1 MIGKVC
7 LVLEVYKKFSLFS
20 KERNENVEESS
31 EGCVMDDISI
41 SKKDFTEFHIKE
53 DEMGLRINTNV
64 ASLNAQRNLSNTRL
78 NLNRSLEKLSSGQR
92 INRAGDDAAGLA
104 ISENLKAQI
113 RGLGQAERNAED
125 GISLVQIA
133 EGALGEVSN
142 ILIRLREL
150 SVQAASDT
158 IGATERK
165 FLNVEFEQLTS
176 EVDRI
181 ANSTEFNRVPL
192 LNGTGAVFDI
202 QIGTRNDPIS
212 DRLTFDASSA
222 DVNVAAL
229 GLNLASVADKI
240 SAQNSLSSIDQAIV
254 SVSGIRADFGA
265 LQNRLQST
273 INNIAVSIENL
284 SAANSRVRDTD
295 IAAETA
301 ELTKQNILMTA
312 GTSVLAQAN
321 SSTKNALS
329 LIQAAAQ

>member
-1 MIGKVC
+1 
-7 LVLEVYKKFSLFS
+7 
-20 KERNENVEESS
+20 
-31 EGCVMDDISI
+31 
-41 SKKDFTEFHIKE
+41 
-53 DEMGLRINTNV
+53 MGLRINTNV
-64 ASLNAQRNLSNTRL
+64 ASLNAQRNLAGTKL
-78 NLNRSLEKLSSGQR
+78 AMDKTLEKLSSGQR

-113 RGLGQAERNAED
+113 RGLGQAERNAQD
-125 GISLVQIA
+125 GVSLVQIA
-133 EGALGEVSN
+133 EGALAETSN

-158 IGATERK
+158 IGNTERK

-181 ANSTEFNRVPL
+181 ANSTEFNRVPF

-240 SAQNSLSSIDQAIV
+240 SAQNSLSSIDQAII

-273 INNIAVSIENL
+273 INNIAVSVENL
-284 SAANSRVRDTD
+284 SAANSRVRDAD

-301 ELTKQNILMTA
+301 ELTKNNILVTA

-321 SSTKNALS
+321 GSTKNALN
-329 LIQAAAQ
+329 LIQAASNM

>member
-1 MIGKVC
+1 
-7 LVLEVYKKFSLFS
+7 
-20 KERNENVEESS
+20 
-31 EGCVMDDISI
+31 
-41 SKKDFTEFHIKE
+41 
-53 DEMGLRINTNV
+53 MGLRINTNV
-64 ASLNAQRNLSNTRL
+64 ASINAQRNLGSTRIGM
-78 NLNRSLEKLSSGQR
+78 NKSLEKLSSGQR

-113 RGLGQAERNAED
+113 KGLGQAQRNAED
-125 GISLVQIA
+125 GVSLVQIA
-133 EGALGEVSN
+133 EGSLGEVSN

-158 IGATERK
+158 IGGTERK

-176 EVDRI
+176 EIDRI

-229 GLNLASVADKI
+229 GLNLASVSDKI
-240 SAQNSLSSIDQAIV
+240 SAQNSLTSIDQAII

-273 INNIAVSIENL
+273 VNNIQVSIENL
-284 SAANSRVRDTD
+284 ASANSRVRDTD

-301 ELTKQNILMTA
+301 ELTKQNILMQA
-312 GTSVLAQAN
+312 GTSVLSQAN
-321 SSTKNALS
+321 SSTNNALQ
-329 LIQAAAQ
+329 LIKAASQG

>member
-1 MIGKVC
+1 
-7 LVLEVYKKFSLFS
+7 
-20 KERNENVEESS
+20 
-31 EGCVMDDISI
+31 
-41 SKKDFTEFHIKE
+41 
-53 DEMGLRINTNV
+53 MGLRINTNV
-64 ASLNAQRNLSNTRL
+64 ASLNAQRNLGSTRISM
-78 NLNRSLEKLSSGQR
+78 NKSLEKLSSGQR

-113 RGLGQAERNAED
+113 KGLGQAERNAED

-150 SVQAASDT
+150 GVQAASDT
-158 IGATERK
+158 IGSTERK

-229 GLNLASVADKI
+229 GLNLASVSDKI
-240 SAQNSLSSIDQAIV
+240 SAQNSLTSIDQAII

-273 INNIAVSIENL
+273 VNNIQTSIENL
-284 SAANSRVRDTD
+284 ASANSRVRDTD
-295 IAAETA
+295 VAAETA
-301 ELTKQNILMTA
+301 ELTKQNILMQA
-312 GTSVLAQAN
+312 GTSVLSQAN
-321 SSTKNALS
+321 SSTNSALS
-329 LIQAAAQ
+329 LIQAASQR

>member
-1 MIGKVC
+1 
-7 LVLEVYKKFSLFS
+7 
-20 KERNENVEESS
+20 
-31 EGCVMDDISI
+31 
-41 SKKDFTEFHIKE
+41 
-53 DEMGLRINTNV
+53 MGLRINTNV
-64 ASLNAQRNLSNTRL
+64 ASLNAQRNLGTTRL
-78 NLNRSLEKLSSGQR
+78 SMNRSLEKLSSGQR

-113 RGLGQAERNAED
+113 KGLSQAERNAED

-192 LNGTGAVFDI
+192 LNGTGSVFDI

-229 GLNLASVADKI
+229 GLNLASVSDKI
-240 SAQNSLSSIDQAIV
+240 SSQNSLTSIDQAII

-273 INNIAVSIENL
+273 VNNIQTSIENL

-295 IAAETA
+295 VAAETA

-321 SSTKNALS
+321 SSTNNALN
-329 LIQAAAQ
+329 LIQAASQR

>member
-1 MIGKVC
+1 
-7 LVLEVYKKFSLFS
+7 L
-20 KERNENVEESS
+20 SS
-31 EGCVMDDISI
+31 
-41 SKKDFTEFHIKE
+41 
-53 DEMGLRINTNV
+53 
-64 ASLNAQRNLSNTRL
+64 TRL
-78 NLNRSLEKLSSGQR
+78 KMNKSLEKLSSGQR

-113 RGLGQAERNAED
+113 KGLGQAGRNAED
-125 GISLVQIA
+125 GVSLVQIA

-158 IGATERK
+158 IGGTERK

-229 GLNLASVADKI
+229 GLNLASVSDKI
-240 SAQNSLSSIDQAIV
+240 SAQNSLSSIDQAII

-273 INNIAVSIENL
+273 VNNIQTSIENL
-284 SAANSRVRDTD
+284 SSANSRVRDTD

-301 ELTKQNILMTA
+301 ELTKQNILMQA
-312 GTSVLAQAN
+312 GTSVLSQAN
-321 SSTKNALS
+321 ASTNQALS
-329 LIQAAAQ
+329 LIQSASGR

>member
-1 MIGKVC
+1 
-7 LVLEVYKKFSLFS
+7 
-20 KERNENVEESS
+20 
-31 EGCVMDDISI
+31 
-41 SKKDFTEFHIKE
+41 
-53 DEMGLRINTNV
+53 MGLRINTNV
-64 ASLNAQRNLSNTRL
+64 ASLNAQRNLRGTKL
-78 NLNRSLEKLSSGQR
+78 ALDKTLEKLSSGQR

-113 RGLGQAERNAED
+113 RGLGQAGRNAED

-133 EGALGEVSN
+133 EGAMSEVSN
-142 ILIRLREL
+142 VMIRLREL
-150 SVQAASDT
+150 AVQAASDT
-158 IGATERK
+158 IGPTERK

-240 SAQNSLSSIDQAIV
+240 SAQNSLSSIDQAII

-273 INNIAVSIENL
+273 VNNIAVSVENL
-284 SAANSRVRDTD
+284 SAANSRIRDTD
-295 IAAETA
+295 IASETA
-301 ELTKQNILMTA
+301 ELTKSNILMQA
-312 GTSVLAQAN
+312 GTSVLSQAN
-321 SSTKNALS
+321 SSTSSALS
-329 LIQAAAQ
+329 LIQSASRG

>member
-1 MIGKVC
+1 
-7 LVLEVYKKFSLFS
+7 
-20 KERNENVEESS
+20 
-31 EGCVMDDISI
+31 
-41 SKKDFTEFHIKE
+41 
-53 DEMGLRINTNV
+53 MGLRINTNV
-64 ASLNAQRNLSNTRL
+64 ASLNAQRNLGKTRL
-78 NLNRSLEKLSSGQR
+78 AMDRTLEKLSSGQR

-113 RGLGQAERNAED
+113 KGLGQAERNAED

-133 EGALGEVSN
+133 EGALSEVSN

-158 IGATERK
+158 IGSTERK

-176 EVDRI
+176 EIDRI

-202 QIGTRNDPIS
+202 QIGTRNDPIT

-240 SAQNSLSSIDQAIV
+240 SSQNSLASIDQAII

-273 INNIAVSIENL
+273 INNINVSVENL
-284 SAANSRVRDTD
+284 SAANSRVRDAD
-295 IAAETA
+295 IAKETA
-301 ELTKQNILMTA
+301 NLTKNNILVQA

-321 SSTKNALS
+321 SYSKNALQ
-329 LIQAAAQ
+329 LIASAAQV

>member
-1 MIGKVC
+1 
-7 LVLEVYKKFSLFS
+7 
-20 KERNENVEESS
+20 
-31 EGCVMDDISI
+31 
-41 SKKDFTEFHIKE
+41 
-53 DEMGLRINTNV
+53 MGLRINTNV
-64 ASLNAQRNLSNTRL
+64 SSINAQRNLHGTRMGM
-78 NLNRSLEKLSSGQR
+78 NKSLERLSSGQR

-150 SVQAASDT
+150 AVQAASDT
-158 IGATERK
+158 IGPTERK

-240 SAQNSLSSIDQAIV
+240 SSQNSLSSIDQAIV

-273 INNIAVSIENL
+273 VNNIQVSVENL

-301 ELTKQNILMTA
+301 ELTKQNILMQA
-312 GTSVLAQAN
+312 GVSVLAQAN
-321 SSTKNALS
+321 ASTRGALG
-329 LIQAAAQ
+329 LIQAASQN

>member
-1 MIGKVC
+1 
-7 LVLEVYKKFSLFS
+7 
-20 KERNENVEESS
+20 
-31 EGCVMDDISI
+31 
-41 SKKDFTEFHIKE
+41 
-53 DEMGLRINTNV
+53 MGLRINTNV
-64 ASLNAQRNLSNTRL
+64 ASLNAQRNLRGTRL
-78 NLNRSLEKLSSGQR
+78 ALNKSLEKLSSGQR

-104 ISENLKAQI
+104 ISENLKAQV

-133 EGALGEVSN
+133 EGALSEVSN

-150 SVQAASDT
+150 AVQAASDT
-158 IGATERK
+158 IGPTERK

-202 QIGTRNDPIS
+202 QIGTRNDPIA

-240 SAQNSLSSIDQAIV
+240 SAQNSLAAIDQSII

-295 IAAETA
+295 VAAETA
-301 ELTKQNILMTA
+301 NLTKNNILMSA

-329 LIQAAAQ
+329 LIQAAAQG

>member
-1 MIGKVC
+1 
-7 LVLEVYKKFSLFS
+7 
-20 KERNENVEESS
+20 
-31 EGCVMDDISI
+31 
-41 SKKDFTEFHIKE
+41 
-53 DEMGLRINTNV
+53 MGLRINTNV
-64 ASLNAQRNLSNTRL
+64 ASLNAQRNLNGTRL
-78 NLNRSLEKLSSGQR
+78 GLNLSLERLSSGQR

-104 ISENLKAQI
+104 ISENLKAQV
-113 RGLGQAERNAED
+113 RGLKQAERNAAD
-125 GISLVQIA
+125 GISLVQVA
-133 EGALGEVSN
+133 EGSLGEVSN

-158 IGATERK
+158 IGPTERK

-176 EVDRI
+176 EIDRI

-222 DVNVAAL
+222 DVNIAAL
-229 GLNLASVADKI
+229 GLNLASVSDKI
-240 SAQNSLSSIDQAIV
+240 SAQNSLSAIDQAII

-273 INNIAVSIENL
+273 INNIQVSVENL

-295 IAAETA
+295 VAAETA
-301 ELTKQNILMTA
+301 ELTKQSILMQA
-312 GTSVLAQAN
+312 GTSVLSQAN
-321 SSTKNALS
+321 ASTKTALN
-329 LIQAAAQ
+329 LINSAGAS

>member
-1 MIGKVC
+1 
-7 LVLEVYKKFSLFS
+7 
-20 KERNENVEESS
+20 
-31 EGCVMDDISI
+31 
-41 SKKDFTEFHIKE
+41 
-53 DEMGLRINTNV
+53 MGLRINTNV
-64 ASLNAQRNLSNTRL
+64 ASLNAQRNLRGTRL
-78 NLNRSLEKLSSGQR
+78 SMNKSLEKLSSGQR

-104 ISENLKAQI
+104 ISENLKAQV
-113 RGLGQAERNAED
+113 RGLKQAERNAED

-133 EGALGEVSN
+133 EGALSEVSN

-176 EVDRI
+176 EIDRI

-240 SAQNSLSSIDQAIV
+240 SAQNSLSAIDQAII

-273 INNIAVSIENL
+273 VNNIAVSIENL

-295 IAAETA
+295 VAAETA
-301 ELTKQNILMTA
+301 ELTRNNILMSA
-312 GTSVLAQAN
+312 GTSVLSQAN
-321 SSTKNALS
+321 ASTRTALN
-329 LIQAAAQ
+329 LIQSAAQG

>member
-1 MIGKVC
+1 
-7 LVLEVYKKFSLFS
+7 
-20 KERNENVEESS
+20 
-31 EGCVMDDISI
+31 
-41 SKKDFTEFHIKE
+41 
-53 DEMGLRINTNV
+53 MGLRINTNV
-64 ASLNAQRNLSNTRL
+64 ASINAQRNLRGTRL
-78 NLNRSLEKLSSGQR
+78 AMNNALEKLSSGQR

-104 ISENLKAQI
+104 ISENLKAQV
-113 RGLGQAERNAED
+113 RGLEQAERNAED

-150 SVQAASDT
+150 AVQAASDT
-158 IGATERK
+158 IGPTERK

-181 ANSTEFNRVPL
+181 SNSTEFNRVPL

-240 SAQNSLSSIDQAIV
+240 SSQNSLASIDQAII

-273 INNIAVSIENL
+273 INNIATSVENL
-284 SAANSRVRDTD
+284 SAANSRIRDTD

-301 ELTKQNILMTA
+301 ELTRNNILMQA

-321 SSTKNALS
+321 ASTRNALT
-329 LIQAAAQ
+329 LINSASQG

>member
-1 MIGKVC
+1 
-7 LVLEVYKKFSLFS
+7 
-20 KERNENVEESS
+20 
-31 EGCVMDDISI
+31 
-41 SKKDFTEFHIKE
+41 
-53 DEMGLRINTNV
+53 MGLRINTNV
-64 ASLNAQRNLSNTRL
+64 ASLNAQRNLRGTRL
-78 NLNRSLEKLSSGQR
+78 GMQQSLEKLSSGQR

-240 SAQNSLSSIDQAIV
+240 SAQNSLSSIDQAII

-273 INNIAVSIENL
+273 VNNIATSIENL

-295 IAAETA
+295 VAAETA
-301 ELTKQNILMTA
+301 NLTKQNILMTA

-321 SSTKNALS
+321 TSTNSALS
-329 LIQAAAQ
+329 LIQAAAQG

>member
-1 MIGKVC
+1 MFTAGP
-7 LVLEVYKKFSLFS
+7 L
-20 KERNENVEESS
+20 RS
-31 EGCVMDDISI
+31 EGVWPGP
-41 SKKDFTEFHIKE
+41 TIKE
-53 DEMGLRINTNV
+53 DTMGLRINTNT
-64 ASLNAQRNLSNTRL
+64 ASLNAQRNLHGTR
-78 NLNRSLEKLSSGQR
+78 NSMNKSLERLSSGQR

-113 RGLGQAERNAED
+113 KGLGQAERNAED
-125 GISLVQIA
+125 GVSLVQIA

-192 LNGTGAVFDI
+192 LNGTGAVFDV
-202 QIGTRNDPIS
+202 QIGTRNDPIT

-240 SAQNSLSSIDQAIV
+240 SAQNSLSSIDQAII

-273 INNIAVSIENL
+273 INNIQVSVENL

-301 ELTKQNILMTA
+301 ELTKQNILMQA
-312 GTSVLAQAN
+312 GTSVLSQAN
-321 SSTKNALS
+321 SSTTSALA
-329 LIQAAAQ
+329 LIQGATS